1 MNQETRLGL
10 FILLG
15 AVCFVLSVILL
26 GDFQFRTTYRLNILF
41 ENVTGLPSKAK
52 VKIAG
57 VEVGGVKDVR
67 LENGRAKVILWI
79 KSGVEIHADAR
90 ARILSTG
97 LIGAKF
103 LELTSGSKDA
113 PLLRNGDSLQ
123 GEKQMSFD
131 DIAQEAMDS
140 LKKIVGGFDTK
151 DGKGVG
157 QSLGEA
163 VENINKI
170 TATLKRAI
178 ADQEQKINDI
188 VNNVHSFSAD
198 MAEITGKN
206 KENINA
212 TLADIRRAADN
223 LDKIL
228 AKIEKGEGTIGK
240 LASDKQMGEDIQSAV
255 NDIKETSKQARMALH
270 RINMVHT
277 DWDIKIRSDAQN
289 DVSRGDFGLRIW
301 PREDKFYYLGASNI
315 GDSADNATDPEAK
328 NTIDFMLGKKFRTD
342 ESTDWHWA
350 PVTLYGGAMRSKA
363 GAGVAV
369 RPAWKWEPWRR
380 VEITADAYDFPR
392 KTPVVKP
399 KVNIG
404 GRVEVTSWLRA
415 GVQMEDT
422 YSRANVNSYVNM
434 TFRGDDIAYVLGL
447 VGLAGR

>member
-15 AVCFVLSVILL
+15 AFCFVISVILL
-26 GDFQFRTTYRLNILF
+26 GDFQFRSTYKVNVIF
-41 ENVTGLPSKAK
+41 DNVTGLPSKAK

-57 VEVGGVKDVR
+57 VEVGGVKEVR
-67 LENGRAKVILWI
+67 LENGKAKVVAWI

-90 ARILSTG
+90 ARIMSTG

-103 LELTSGSKDA
+103 LELSSGSSGA
-113 PLLRNGDSLQ
+113 PVLKNGDTLH
-123 GEKQMSFD
+123 GEKPMSFD
-131 DIAQEAMDS
+131 DIAEEAMGS
-140 LKKIVGGFDTK
+140 LRKLVDGFTSK
-151 DGKGVG
+151 DGKNIGE
-157 QSLGEA
+157 SLGEA
-163 VENINKI
+163 VDNINKI
-170 TATLKRAI
+170 TGTLKRAI

-188 VNNVHSFSAD
+188 VNNVHSFTAD
-198 MAEITGKN
+198 IADITGKN
-206 KENINA
+206 KENINQS
-212 TLADIRRAADN
+212 LADIRRAADN

-228 AKIEKGEGTIGK
+228 AKIERGEGTIGK

-255 NDIKETSKQARMALH
+255 NDIKETSRQARMALH

-277 DWDIKIRSDAQN
+277 DWDVTIRSDAQN

-301 PREDKFYYLGASNI
+301 PRDDKFYFLGANNI

-328 NTIDFMLGKKFRTD
+328 NTISFLIGKKFKPA
-342 ESTDWHWA
+342 SLMDWHWS

-363 GAGVAV
+363 GAGIAV

-380 VEITADAYDFPR
+380 LEITAEGYDFPR
-392 KTPVVKP
+392 KTPVTKP

-404 GRVEVTSWLRA
+404 GRIEVTDWLRA

-422 YSRANVNSYVNM
+422 YSQANVNSYVNV
-434 TFRGDDIAYVLGL
+434 TFRDDDIAYVLGL